1 VRELELMQDAGMPA
15 REVLM
20 AVTSVNARVFHIDDR
35 VGAIRAGL
43 IADLVAVRGDPSTD
57 IYALRQIRMVMKGG
71 KVVRE

>member
-1 VRELELMQDAGMPA
+1 
-15 REVLM
+15 
-20 AVTSVNARVFHIDDR
+20 VNARVFHIDDR

>member
-1 VRELELMQDAGMPA
+1 MPA

-20 AVTSVNARVFHIDDR
+20 AATSVNARAFHIDDR

-43 IADLVAVRGDPSTD
+43 LADLVAVAGDPTVD
-57 IYALRQIRMVMKGG
+57 IRALRQIRLVMKGG